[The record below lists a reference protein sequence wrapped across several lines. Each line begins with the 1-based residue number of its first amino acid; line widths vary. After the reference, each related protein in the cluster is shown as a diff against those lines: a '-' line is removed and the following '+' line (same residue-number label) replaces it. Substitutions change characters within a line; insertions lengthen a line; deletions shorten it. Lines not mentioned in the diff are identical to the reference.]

1 MGKMLD
7 EFLGDEVMMDAAQGP
22 DEVSPPRAARGKFA
36 YDYYRFDA
44 SETEVFA
51 DMAGDDQ
58 EQMAQVAFNAAE
70 ERSRLYVMPC
80 EWTAWFVTPQG
91 ERYFLGR
98 DYAQGDTITVRRQ
111 RRRSRTVRVYSVCE
125 NTPGYL
131 PEGEPYWTRNRRQAE
146 RVAREI
152 VKGYLE
158 EWDDG
163 GRPLYGVCG
172 SARDGYEIIDLRL
185 HHDLGRVV
193 KVIELDVTHE
203 EWAEYQQLNGG

>member
-1 MGKMLD
+1 
-7 EFLGDEVMMDAAQGP
+7 
-22 DEVSPPRAARGKFA
+22 VSPPPAARGKFA

-98 DYAQGDTITVRRQ
+98 DYAQGDTITVRRKRHQ
-111 RRRSRTVRVYSVCE
+111 RKTVHIYSVVE

-131 PEGEPYWTRNRRQAE
+131 PEDEPYWTRNRRQAE
-146 RVAREI
+146 RVAHEI
-152 VKGYLE
+152 VRGYLE

-163 GRPLYGVCG
+163 GRPLYGVRG
-172 SARDGYEIIDLRL
+172 NARDGYEIADL
-185 HHDLGRVV
+185 HKMYDLGRVV
-193 KVIELDVTHE
+193 WITDLDVTCD